1 MKTKN
6 KKEEKE
12 NKNLQKLLDNIADG
26 FNSKY
31 SIDLDEN
38 SSSFGKVKEKRKNYE
53 AEVVKRKQG
62 IEDARDEREL
72 RESQDQMQNSF
83 VSEFESGE
91 LVH

>member
-6 KKEEKE
+6 KKEEKEEKE

-38 SSSFGKVKEKRKNYE
+38 SSSFGKVKEKK
-53 AEVVKRKQG
+53 
-62 IEDARDEREL
+62 ER
-72 RESQDQMQNSF
+72 
-83 VSEFESGE
+83 V
-91 LVH
+91 